1 MAKVKTQGA
10 LSAAL
15 QQTAA
20 PATAAA
26 QPAPARRRKAGTV
39 LIGAHYAPEVRR
51 ALKML
56 EAKTDRRLN
65 ELLGEAINDLCI
77 KYGMPA
83 PWSPTSGQD

>member
-20 PATAAA
+20 PAT
-26 QPAPARRRKAGTV
+26 APARRRKAGTV

-65 ELLGEAINDLCI
+65 ELLGEAINDLCT

-83 PWSPTSGQD
+83 PWSPTNGQD